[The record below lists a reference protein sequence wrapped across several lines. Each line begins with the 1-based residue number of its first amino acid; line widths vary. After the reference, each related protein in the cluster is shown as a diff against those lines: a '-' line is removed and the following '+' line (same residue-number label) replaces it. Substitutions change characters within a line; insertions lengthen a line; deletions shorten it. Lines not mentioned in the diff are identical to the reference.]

1 MKKLYI
7 LFFVALSSLS
17 FAQTTITQWNF
28 DDASPAVAAL
38 PTTGTGTFTLIGG
51 VTDNLT
57 SGLMPAGNPST
68 GRAYSIKGF
77 PAAGTASGT
86 AGYQFAVS
94 TVGFTDQ
101 INVTFDPR
109 GSNTASKWMQYEYST
124 DGGTTWTVL
133 SNNGGVLANAFTAT
147 PMVALTFPA
156 SCSNIAGF
164 AFRIVSIFAPSGTD
178 YAAVGAT
185 STYNGPTG
193 AWRIDNVTFS
203 SGILSTNQ
211 NSISGLSVYPN
222 PVKNGVFYI
231 NTNAN
236 AERTVTVFDVL
247 GKQVLNTKTSE
258 SAINVSSLNAGVY
271 MVQITEEGK
280 TATKKLVIE

>member
-1 MKKLYI
+1 MKKLYF
-7 LFFVALSSLS
+7 LLVLCSMNLSS

-28 DDASPAVAAL
+28 DDASPATAAL

-68 GRAYSIKGF
+68 GKAYSIKGF
-77 PAAGTASGT
+77 PASGTASGT
-86 AGYQFAVS
+86 AGYQFTVS

-109 GSNTASKWMQYEYST
+109 GSNTSSKWMQYEYST
-124 DGGTTWTVL
+124 NGGTTWTVL
-133 SNNGGVLANAFTAT
+133 SNNGGLLANSFAT
-147 PMVALTFPA
+147 TPVALTFPA
-156 SCSNIAGF
+156 SCSNIAGL
-164 AFRIVSIFAPSGTD
+164 AFRIVSIFDPAGTD
-178 YAAVGAT
+178 YAAVSST

-203 SGILSTNQ
+203 SGILSNNQ
-211 NSISGLSVYPN
+211 NSITGLSVFPN

-231 NTNAN
+231 NTDAN

-247 GKQVLNTKTSE
+247 GKQVLNTTTSE
-258 SAINVSSLNAGVY
+258 SAINVSNLTAGVY
-271 MVQITEEGK
+271 MVQITEEGN